1 MILLIPHQGA
11 EGGMRLAE
19 ALTDGR
25 EAEVVFTAAESSASL
40 ALAPHRTQLS
50 GPPRPSVTTQ
60 LSDAQ

>member
-11 EGGMRLAE
+11 EGRMRLAE

-25 EAEVVFTAAESSASL
+25 EPEVVLTAAESSASL

-50 GPPRPSVTTQ
+50 GTPTSAV
-60 LSDAQ
+60 